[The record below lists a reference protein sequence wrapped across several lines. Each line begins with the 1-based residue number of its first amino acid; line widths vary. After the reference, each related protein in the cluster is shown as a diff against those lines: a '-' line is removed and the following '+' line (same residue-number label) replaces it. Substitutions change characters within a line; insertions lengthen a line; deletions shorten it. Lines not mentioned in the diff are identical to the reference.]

1 MTFLEELQ
9 AHKGGLVRIKSELYW
24 YGGRGPDGSPGR
36 VCLLLDTAPDITTQP
51 LRLGGHPLRLAAITL
66 LHGDPNPF
74 DNVSSVSAYLLIE
87 DKLQWVCVCSRDCEI
102 IDETR

>member
-24 YGGRGPDGSPGR
+24 YGGRGPDGNPGR

-51 LRLGGHPLRLAAITL
+51 LRLGGHPLRLAATTA
-66 LHGDPNPF
+66 HADPNPF

-87 DKLQWVCVCSRDCEI
+87 DKPQWVCVCSRDCEI
-102 IDETR
+102 IDETG

>member
-36 VCLLLDTAPDITTQP
+36 VCLLLDTA
-51 LRLGGHPLRLAAITL
+51 LAVYARLSGHPLRLAATTA
-66 LHGDPNPF
+66 HADPNPF

-87 DKLQWVCVCSRDCEI
+87 DKPQWVCVCSRDCEI
-102 IDETR
+102 IDEAR

>member
-51 LRLGGHPLRLAAITL
+51 LRLGGDPLRPPAITL

-74 DNVSSVSAYLLIE
+74 DNVRSRSASPLIE

-102 IDETR
+102 IDEAR

>member
-24 YGGRGPDGSPGR
+24 YGGRGPDGSLGR
-36 VCLLLDTAPDITTQP
+36 VCLLLDTAPAAYA
-51 LRLGGHPLRLAAITL
+51 RLSGHPLRLAATTA
-66 LHGDPNPF
+66 HADPNPF

-87 DKLQWVCVCSRDCEI
+87 DKPQWVCVCSRDCEI
-102 IDETR
+102 IDEAR